1 VVSDSLQML
10 VPLSLSQSAT
20 VMVAFAKLLQLKIQ
34 ILHGR
39 LTSVVTN
46 ARDY

>member
-1 VVSDSLQML
+1 ML
-10 VPLSLSQSAT
+10 VSLSLSQSAT
-20 VMVAFAKLLQLKIQ
+20 VVIAFAKLLQLKVQ
-34 ILHGR
+34 ILHGG